1 MTPEGVAGLWI
12 GGTIL
17 DVLLLRIGL
26 ALWPAPP
33 AEQPPLEVDRDDEA
47 VTPAEPVGVA

>member
-12 GGTIL
+12 GGTVL

-33 AEQPPLEVDRDDEA
+33 TDAPLLDPDVDEA
-47 VTPAEPVGVA
+47 VVPADPVGVA

>member
-1 MTPEGVAGLWI
+1 MTPEGVAGLWV

-33 AEQPPLEVDRDDEA
+33 AHEPLLEVEREDEA
-47 VTPAEPVGVA
+47 VASAEPVGVA